1 MSFPSQ
7 IFFIIKKMYEYQ
19 KNNNITNMCITN
31 CVYLRDSLIVN
42 GFSAKVKPVI
52 ALYDNPIE
60 KIYVV
65 CIHMVIECNGHILDP
80 SYEIHNTNAE
90 YFDTLGDVLP
100 VFKGNIHSRG
110 LNKRELVDGFI
121 RFIDFAKR
129 INQGELLIV
138 DKEYYDSQAD
148 YLDKNLII

>member
-1 MSFPSQ
+1 
-7 IFFIIKKMYEYQ
+7 
-19 KNNNITNMCITN
+19 MCITN

-42 GFSAKVKPVI
+42 GFNAKVKPVI
-52 ALYDNPIE
+52 ALYDNAID
-60 KIYVV
+60 KIQVC
-65 CIHMVIECNGHILDP
+65 CIHMVIECNGHILDA

-90 YFDTLGDVLP
+90 YFDTLGDVLSLL
-100 VFKGNIHSRG
+100 KKNIYYG
-110 LNKRELVDGFI
+110 ELDKKEVIAGFI

-148 YLDKNLII
+148 YLEKI